1 MASALY
7 TDIKKWK
14 DGKPGSIF
22 CRPREGLFGMRD
34 WADDPELAH
43 LVAPSNGP
51 DGEEKFLVM
60 SSENAKRGH
69 MKRGGASR
77 PMARRDSPDGAASGE
92 SAAERV
98 RMVAGA
104 DGGLDVLL
112 AAATAEGDIDA
123 EGRRRAGAGTGAGA
137 TTSGKRPRD
146 VETPP
151 PLAETTAEPAVEHS
165 KDGHV
170 VRHVPSKR
178 RHVVGSSTGVDP
190 APTAPANPFREVKR
204 APIDV
209 AVAAANPE
217 LSRRRDLAAAWD
229 HPRIAL
235 ARAAGLNAV
244 RAAGAGMFQH
254 PSALSAA
261 ALDHAVAAETRRA
274 SAATAPPP
282 QGPGGGA
289 SAAAAVAASPADPAA
304 DRAVALAA
312 SFTAAAAGAS
322 AVLDQGA
329 LGSAHALGA
338 CVRSL
343 AAEASELYVL
353 LGPHP
358 ATVRTIVALL
368 VACAAGGE
376 RYQADQRLVLTQLWE
391 ACRGMHFP
399 NGVGETE
406 AATQALRRRV
416 VEMVEGAIAAAA
428 GMNIGAVAAGAGA
441 GARAR
446 ADGAGLGLGLGLG
459 LGGAYKADAEAVARA
474 VAMAQAHAREQVQM
488 RAGAAA
494 QVAVA
499 RAERPESAAS

>member
-77 PMARRDSPDGAASGE
+77 PMARRDSPDGAASGD

-190 APTAPANPFREVKR
+190 APAAPANPFRGVKR

-261 ALDHAVAAETRRA
+261 ALDHAVAAETRR
-274 SAATAPPP
+274 
-282 QGPGGGA
+282 
-289 SAAAAVAASPADPAA
+289 
-304 DRAVALAA
+304 
-312 SFTAAAAGAS
+312 
-322 AVLDQGA
+322 
-329 LGSAHALGA
+329 
-338 CVRSL
+338 
-343 AAEASELYVL
+343 
-353 LGPHP
+353 
-358 ATVRTIVALL
+358 
-368 VACAAGGE
+368 
-376 RYQADQRLVLTQLWE
+376 
-391 ACRGMHFP
+391 
-399 NGVGETE
+399 
-406 AATQALRRRV
+406 
-416 VEMVEGAIAAAA
+416 
-428 GMNIGAVAAGAGA
+428 
-441 GARAR
+441 
-446 ADGAGLGLGLGLG
+446 
-459 LGGAYKADAEAVARA
+459 
-474 VAMAQAHAREQVQM
+474 
-488 RAGAAA
+488 
-494 QVAVA
+494 
-499 RAERPESAAS
+499 

>member
-77 PMARRDSPDGAASGE
+77 PMARRDSPDGAASGD

-123 EGRRRAGAGTGAGA
+123 EGWRRAGAGTGAGA

-151 PLAETTAEPAVEHS
+151 
-165 KDGHV
+165 
-170 VRHVPSKR
+170 
-178 RHVVGSSTGVDP
+178 
-190 APTAPANPFREVKR
+190 
-204 APIDV
+204 
-209 AVAAANPE
+209 
-217 LSRRRDLAAAWD
+217 
-229 HPRIAL
+229 
-235 ARAAGLNAV
+235 
-244 RAAGAGMFQH
+244 
-254 PSALSAA
+254 
-261 ALDHAVAAETRRA
+261 
-274 SAATAPPP
+274 
-282 QGPGGGA
+282 
-289 SAAAAVAASPADPAA
+289 VAASPADPAA

-399 NGVGETE
+399 SGVGETE

-441 GARAR
+441 RARAP

-474 VAMAQAHAREQVQM
+474 VAMAQAHAREKVQM